1 MIQIIFSKDE
11 FRPVFRDDDLVL
23 FLFFVFLAYFL
34 PTCLYFSTLY
44 QMNYDLILF

>member
-1 MIQIIFSKDE
+1 MIQIIFSKVE

-23 FLFFVFLAYFL
+23 FFVFLAYFL
-34 PTCLYFSTLY
+34 PTCPYFSTLY